1 MSNQENPTVD
11 ALVETFVQL
20 TSMHRR
26 AAEELQKLYVQLR
39 EHGLLSEMRMVTNT
53 VTIGTQ
59 RQLME
64 AAILHQHLTGQVG
77 GKSDKLEEIGNSA
90 DHAMK
95 ALLGQPGAAPLN
107 PVASAVTSLEEAVE
121 AEAAPLP
128 PVLALI
134 KEEHR
139 DPEEPAPVAEEEV
152 AMPTKVLSTSTATH
166 NYIGQVLFDILKK
179 YLSSQLLEQGEGTM
193 GIEQFDQYNEDLT
206 MLSAKQFA
214 KWPTGLYM
222 NRKDRSFQLLL
233 SMNVPDNPTN
243 VVAVVPVLY
252 KLADTFTD
260 VATEKHAFFLYS
272 PTPSEVRVVND
283 DIPPLVRDALI
294 LHLSALVE
302 AYLKKQS

>member
-1 MSNQENPTVD
+1 MSNQENPTAD
-11 ALVETFVQL
+11 ALVETLVQL

-39 EHGLLSEMRMVTNT
+39 ELGLLSEMRMVTNT

-64 AAILHQHLTGQVG
+64 AAILHQPLTGQSG
-77 GKSDKLEEIGNSA
+77 T
-90 DHAMK
+90 
-95 ALLGQPGAAPLN
+95 APLN
-107 PVASAVTSLEEAVE
+107 PVAPAVAGLEEAVE

-139 DPEEPAPVAEEEV
+139 ESDDPAPVVEEEV
-152 AMPTKVLSTSTATH
+152 VMPTKVPVAAVPTH
-166 NYIGQVLFDILKK
+166 NFIGQALHDILKK
-179 YLSSQLLEQGEGTM
+179 YLSPQLLEQGEGMM
-193 GIEQFDQYNEDLT
+193 GVEQFDQYNEDLT
-206 MLSAKQFA
+206 MLPAKQLA
-214 KWPTGLYM
+214 KWPTGLYL

-260 VATEKHAFFLYS
+260 VASEKHAFFLYS
-272 PTPSEVRVVND
+272 PTPSEVRVVD
-283 DIPPLVRDALI
+283 DNIPPLARNALI
-294 LHLSALVE
+294 LHFSALVE
-302 AYLKKQS
+302 TYLKKQS